1 MQLKTGLCNI
11 QCPLRANFIG
21 IIAQMIAFL
30 HTAINE
36 DGVMII
42 DLLFMSNETAVMRK
56 IQARL
61 MEAARCTKSNT
72 RLMEAARCAKSNTRL
87 MEAARCASNFP
98 SSNSGTV
105 CKQFSVQ

>member
-42 DLLFMSNETAVMRK
+42 DL
-56 IQARL
+56 
-61 MEAARCTKSNT
+61 
-72 RLMEAARCAKSNTRL
+72 
-87 MEAARCASNFP
+87 
-98 SSNSGTV
+98 
-105 CKQFSVQ
+105 